1 MSFLHDLYFFQ
12 GQNILLL
19 AKIYFSDKV
28 LLWVTHQLVT
38 LSTVQYEEDTV
49 DTPATR
55 DTDLWA
61 RGVTNSG
68 GSGWDWD
75 ILENYSFFIMFVL
88 LI

>member
-1 MSFLHDLYFFQ
+1 ML
-12 GQNILLL
+12 GPG
-19 AKIYFSDKV
+19 V
-28 LLWVTHQLVT
+28 
-38 LSTVQYEEDTV
+38 DTV
-49 DTPATR
+49 DAATR

-61 RGVTNSG
+61 SGVTNSG

>member
-1 MSFLHDLYFFQ
+1 MDS
-12 GQNILLL
+12 
-19 AKIYFSDKV
+19 
-28 LLWVTHQLVT
+28 
-38 LSTVQYEEDTV
+38 V
-49 DTPATR
+49 DIPATR